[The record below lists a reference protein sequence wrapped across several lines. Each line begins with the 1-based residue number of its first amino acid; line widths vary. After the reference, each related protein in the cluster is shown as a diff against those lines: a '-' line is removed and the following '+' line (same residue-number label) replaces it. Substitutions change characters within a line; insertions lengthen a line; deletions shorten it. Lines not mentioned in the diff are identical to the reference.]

1 MSVPKFFVILQ
12 RETND
17 KSVIVMTVITG
28 RQFRANQSKYI
39 GMAQR
44 GERVILSSRVGYAEL
59 TPLSKEDKDFHEYVN
74 SKAFLAVAEKVR
86 QEYEEGK
93 GVTLRTHEEIEN
105 YLNSL

>member
-1 MSVPKFFVILQ
+1 
-12 RETND
+12 
-17 KSVIVMTVITG
+17 MTVITG

-74 SKAFLAVAEKVR
+74 SEEFLAIAEQAR
-86 QEYEEGK
+86 QDYINGK
-93 GVTLRTHEEIEN
+93 TTRCA
-105 YLNSL
+105 SLDELHKFLESL

>member
-1 MSVPKFFVILQ
+1 
-12 RETND
+12 
-17 KSVIVMTVITG
+17 MTIITG

-74 SKAFLAVAEKVR
+74 SEEFQELAAEAR
-86 QEYEEGK
+86 QD
-93 GVTLRTHEEIEN
+93 
-105 YLNSL
+105 YLNGRTTRCASLEELHDFFESL

>member
-1 MSVPKFFVILQ
+1 
-12 RETND
+12 
-17 KSVIVMTVITG
+17 MTIITG

-74 SKAFLAVAEKVR
+74 SPAFLAVATEAR
-86 QEYEEGK
+86 QD
-93 GVTLRTHEEIEN
+93 
-105 YLNSL
+105 YLNGKTTRCESVEELHKFLESL

>member
-1 MSVPKFFVILQ
+1 
-12 RETND
+12 
-17 KSVIVMTVITG
+17 MTIITG

-74 SKAFLAVAEKVR
+74 SEEFQELAAEAR
-86 QEYEEGK
+86 QD
-93 GVTLRTHEEIEN
+93 
-105 YLNSL
+105 YLNGRTTRCASLEELHDFFE